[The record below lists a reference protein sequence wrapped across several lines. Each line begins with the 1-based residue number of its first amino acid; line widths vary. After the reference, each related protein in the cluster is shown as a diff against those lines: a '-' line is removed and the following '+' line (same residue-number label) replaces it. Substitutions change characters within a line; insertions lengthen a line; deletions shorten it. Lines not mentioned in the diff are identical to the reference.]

1 MEVSNLFVVRIIK
14 SNRRAFYT
22 YTFNL
27 DLPPFV
33 PVDRRGTDGE
43 IPNAVLRLRPERD
56 VAEDAGEPR
65 HVLVFEIAPVTPAKH
80 FHAEKV

>member
-43 IPNAVLRLRPERD
+43 IPNAILRLRPERD
-56 VAEDAGEPR
+56 VAEDAGEAV
-65 HVLVFEIAPVTPAKH
+65 HILVFEIGAITPAVNLD
-80 FHAEKV
+80 A